1 MKVFITGVAG
11 TGKSTIAKALTE
23 RGITTV
29 DFSDYPALRYWR
41 NKITKKKSDYSPN
54 NDMSWFDDHECVCD
68 LDELKKL
75 FVQHE
80 NLVITGVATGTE
92 ALGFFDKIILLQSSP
107 ETIRQRMETRNR
119 VFGKKKEE
127 QDSVIAWRDEF
138 DPMILSHEAIP
149 ISTEGALEE
158 VVEKILTEI
167 SKIDGRVVSG

>member
-75 FVQHE
+75 FEFIQIADTLMIIKPTHV
-80 NLVITGVATGTE
+80 VI
-92 ALGFFDKIILLQSSP
+92 
-107 ETIRQRMETRNR
+107 
-119 VFGKKKEE
+119 
-127 QDSVIAWRDEF
+127 W
-138 DPMILSHEAIP
+138 
-149 ISTEGALEE
+149 
-158 VVEKILTEI
+158 
-167 SKIDGRVVSG
+167 RVV